1 MNNKKKFDSVELMRR
16 LRDNLSKELKNKS
29 FEEQKKILK
38 SKLEKKKTLSSDLK
52 RSHNSSKVKV

>member
-1 MNNKKKFDSVELMRR
+1 MNNKKKFNSVEMMRK

-38 SKLEKKKTLSSDLK
+38 SKLEKKKTLSSDFK
-52 RSHNSSKVKV
+52 RSHNSLKVKV